1 MTTNIKHIIL
11 GTLLISFSSLQVA
24 QADDALDRT
33 IVPAQGEHVA
43 TTTPTIGDIY
53 RQCFNGAQYI
63 GTKAADAQRQL
74 CIGFMAAATQSASN
88 NGNGECPP
96 LSYRQILTEVNDRID
111 NNEEWQKPALPVLV
125 ASLKVLGCKRDKQ
138 PVSQNTNK

>member
-33 IVPAQGEHVA
+33 IVPAQGEQVA
-43 TTTPTIGDIY
+43 TVTPTIGDIY
-53 RQCFNGAQYI
+53 RQCFNGAEYV
-63 GTKAADAQRQL
+63 GTKAADAQREL

-88 NGNGECPP
+88 NGNGVCPP
-96 LSYRQILTEVNDRID
+96 LSYRQILAEVNTRIE
-111 NNEEWQKPALPVLV
+111 NNDEWKKPALPFLV
-125 ASLKVLGCKRDKQ
+125 ASLQVLGCKKEKLPDNQQGDK
-138 PVSQNTNK
+138 